1 MRYLKTFEGHRIG
14 SPEYD
19 EYVKSSNLANSKRI
33 ELVQSIVD
41 QMSPKPDVICQE
53 IEEIFESWKD
63 EGVEFDDIELVTLKS
78 DGDEITIYYPLGWE
92 GRVKKYYHPTFDNKH
107 TDERITKILKKNSQV
122 YYDISFGVDINGK
135 AKSLTGAKY
144 FQDIDWNSEVL
155 DPLYDTMKQCASE
168 LWSRLN
174 SMYSIQ
180 CMSSKCYIP
189 GTGAEPWSKCD
200 PQIGDVKAGKISW
213 ILKIKDI

>member
-1 MRYLKTFEGHRIG
+1 MRYLKTFEGYRMD
-14 SPEYD
+14 SPEYK
-19 EYVKSSNLANSKRI
+19 EYIKSSNLANSKRK

-63 EGVEFDDIELVTLKS
+63 EGVEFDDIELVALKN
-78 DGDEITIYYPLGWE
+78 DGDEITVYYPLGWK
-92 GRVKKYYHPTFDNKH
+92 GRVEKHYHPTFGNKDS
-107 TDERITKILKKNSQV
+107 DELITKILKKNPQV
-122 YYDISFGVDINGK
+122 YYDITFGVDISGK

-155 DPLYDTMKQCASE
+155 DPLYDTMKQCAGE

-174 SMYSIQ
+174 SMYSIE

-189 GTGAEPWSKCD
+189 GTGAAPWSKCD
-200 PQIGDVKAGKISW
+200 PQIGDVKTGKISW
-213 ILKIKDI
+213 ILKIND

>member
-1 MRYLKTFEGHRIG
+1 MRYLKTFEG
-14 SPEYD
+14 SPEYK
-19 EYVKSSNLANSKRI
+19 EYIKSSNLANSKRI

-41 QMSPKPDVICQE
+41 QMSPKPDFICQE

-63 EGVEFDDIELVTLKS
+63 EGVEFDDIELVALEN
-78 DGDEITIYYPLGWE
+78 DGDGITVYYPLGWK
-92 GRVKKYYHPTFDNKH
+92 GRVESHYHPTFGSKD
-107 TDERITKILKKNSQV
+107 TDELITKILKKNPQV
-122 YYDISFGVDINGK
+122 YYDITFGIDLSGK

-155 DPLYDTMKQCASE
+155 DPFYDTMRQCASE

-174 SMYSIQ
+174 SMYSIE

-189 GTGAEPWSKCD
+189 GTGASSWSKCD
-200 PQIGDVKAGKISW
+200 PQIGNVKTGKISW
-213 ILKIKDI
+213 ILKIND